1 MSTRYDLIAEY
12 RKNLEEEIFA
22 CMERSGQSYIDIC
35 MMPVKRLENYL
46 RWKAK
51 LEEEKQKLIDEEMK
65 KNH

>member
-1 MSTRYDLIAEY
+1 LYGKKWSI
-12 RKNLEEEIFA
+12 
-22 CMERSGQSYIDIC
+22 